1 MRISDWS
8 SDVCSSDLIAAT
20 AHDLGLAA
28 WVRIPEREYGVI
40 GRVLD
45 SGATGII
52 APKIETEAEARLL
65 AAACRFPPVGQRS
78 MIAKIPQTGFVRSPV
93 NEFVT
98 AANQKV
104 VVQEIG
110 RADVCTPVNNA
121 QLVSRFPLEKKNIY
135 NN

>member
-8 SDVCSSDLIAAT
+8 SDVCSSDLLEHSSLSIDTACQIAAT

-78 MIAKIPQTGFVRSPV
+78 MIARIPQTGFVRSPV
-93 NEFVT
+93 NEFVK
-98 AANQKV
+98 AENQ
-104 VVQEIG
+104 IG
-110 RADVCTPVNNA
+110 RARV
-121 QLVSRFPLEKKNIY
+121 
-135 NN
+135 